1 MSRRHTVIRGI
12 AAVSGMLLVAG
23 VAGVVGLHPSVAAA
37 ESGSAAWGVD
47 TTSRVFE
54 TYAEIPH
61 QFYPGFATTEVSLF
75 SPGQCET
82 IGAGY
87 FAGIEIEEAIFGT
100 MPGYKN
106 VTLARAS
113 NPETKGYPSKA
124 QVAPFGE
131 QGGPAYTAEC
141 ASPDFGHGTARNGG
155 FTSPG
160 GSAGSGLSETTQQL
174 DRDAQTITSETTTS
188 LNDLSLGG
196 SLRIHQ
202 ISSYMKT
209 VLTPDAEPKVTYRI
223 TLQGIAT
230 GGDGVSTAATDSFA
244 VTDRGLTLAGNDVGG
259 SDLIDQFNEQSRI
272 HEKDLSMLARYGFRI
287 LAPTFSASDEGY
299 TVEAPVMDAALY
311 FPARENQTGQGQALR
326 IGMARF
332 TGSYHAI

>member
-1 MSRRHTVIRGI
+1 MSRRYAIIRRI
-12 AAVSGMLLVAG
+12 AAVSGLLLVAG
-23 VAGVVGLHPSVAAA
+23 AASVVGLHPSVASA
-37 ESGSAAWGVD
+37 EGGSAVWGVD

-61 QFYPGFATTEVSLF
+61 QFYPGFPTTEVSLF

-82 IGAGY
+82 FGAGY

-124 QVAPFGE
+124 QVAPFGG
-131 QGGPAYTAEC
+131 QGTPAYTAEC
-141 ASPDFGHGTARNGG
+141 PSPDVGHGTARNAG

-160 GSAGSGLSETTQQL
+160 GSAGSGLSETTETL
-174 DRDAQTITSETTTS
+174 DRDAQTVTSETTTS
-188 LNDLSLGG
+188 LTDLTLGG
-196 SLRIHQ
+196 SLRIHHV
-202 ISSYMKT
+202 SSYLKT

-223 TLQGIAT
+223 TVQGIST
-230 GGDGVSTAATDSFA
+230 GGDGVSTAAADSFA
-244 VTDRGLTLAGNDVGG
+244 VTDGGLTLAGKDVGG
-259 SDLIDQFNEQSRI
+259 SDLIKQFNEQSKA
-272 HEKDLSMLARYGFRI
+272 HEKDLSILARYGFRI
-287 LAPTFSASDEGY
+287 LAPKFSTSDDGY
-299 TVEAPVMDAALY
+299 TVEAPVMDAGLY
-311 FPARENQTGQGQALR
+311 FPARQNQTGQGQALR

>member
-1 MSRRHTVIRGI
+1 MNTRHCITRLGATLI
-12 AAVSGMLLVAG
+12 AAGSMIGFV
-23 VAGVVGLHPSVAAA
+23 PSAASA
-37 ESGSAAWGVD
+37 EGGSAVWGVEM
-47 TTSRVFE
+47 TSRVFE

-61 QFYPGFATTEVSLF
+61 QFYPGFPTTDVSLF

-82 IGAGY
+82 FGAGY

-124 QVAPFGE
+124 EVAPLGG

-141 ASPDFGHGTARNGG
+141 PSSDFGHGTARNGG

-160 GSAGSGLSETTQQL
+160 GSAGSGLSETTQKL
-174 DRDAQTITSETTTS
+174 DHDAQTVTSETTTS
-188 LNDLSLGG
+188 LSDLSLGG
-196 SLRIHQ
+196 SLRIQH
-202 ISSYMKT
+202 ISSYLKT

-223 TLQGIAT
+223 TLEGIST
-230 GGDGVSTAATDSFA
+230 GGDGVSAAAADSFA
-244 VTDRGLTLAGNDVGG
+244 VTDGGLTLAGKDVGG
-259 SDLIDQFNEQSRI
+259 SALIKEFNEQSQT
-272 HEKDLSMLARYGFRI
+272 HEKDLSVLARYGFRI
-287 LAPTFSASDEGY
+287 LAPKFSAGDDGY
-299 TVEAPVMDAALY
+299 TVEAPVMDAGLY
-311 FPARENQTGQGQALR
+311 LPARQNQTGQGQALR

>member
-1 MSRRHTVIRGI
+1 MNADHRMTRLGAILI
-12 AAVSGMLLVAG
+12 AAGSMVGFVPSTASAGSGAT
-23 VAGVVGLHPSVAAA
+23 
-37 ESGSAAWGVD
+37 AWGVD

-61 QFYPGFATTEVSLF
+61 EFYPGFPTTGVSLF

-82 IGAGY
+82 FGAGY

-124 QVAPFGE
+124 QVAPLGG

-141 ASPDFGHGTARNGG
+141 ASPDSGHGTARNGG
-155 FTSPG
+155 FTTPG
-160 GSAGSGLSETTQQL
+160 GSAGTALSETTQTL
-174 DRDAQTITSETTTS
+174 DRDAETITSETTTA
-188 LNDLSLGG
+188 LDDLRLGA
-196 SLRIHQ
+196 SLRIHHV
-202 ISSYMKT
+202 SSFMRT
-209 VLTPDAEPKVTYRI
+209 VLVPDAEPKVTYRI
-223 TLQGIAT
+223 TLQGIST
-230 GGDGVSTAATDSFA
+230 GGDGASTAAADSFA
-244 VTDRGLTLAGNDVGG
+244 INDGGLTLAGNDVGG
-259 SDLIDQFNEQSRI
+259 SDLIKQFNEQSQA
-272 HEKDLSMLARYGFRI
+272 HEKDLSVLARYGFRI
-287 LAPTFSASDEGY
+287 LAPKFSAGDDGY
-299 TVEAPVMDAALY
+299 TVEAPVMDAGLY
-311 FPARENQTGQGQALR
+311 FPSRQNQTGQGQALR